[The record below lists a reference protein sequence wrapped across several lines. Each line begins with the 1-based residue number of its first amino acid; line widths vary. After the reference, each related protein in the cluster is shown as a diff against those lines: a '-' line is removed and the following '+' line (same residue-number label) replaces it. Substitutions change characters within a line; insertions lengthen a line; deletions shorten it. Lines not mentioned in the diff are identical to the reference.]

1 MVWWEQPEAADELA
15 IVLPGQW
22 FGCASP
28 PTAYAT
34 LALQALGADVAWVN
48 YAYDR
53 EPGFERRDKAEQE
66 ERLFQ
71 DARAGV
77 ETALARCARERYVVV
92 GKSFGTLAMSH
103 LMDEGR
109 LTVGMCTIW
118 LTPMLRDQRVRSA
131 LEALDQRG
139 LLVIG
144 DRDPHFD
151 PTLMEQLSQR
161 GTCQVLV
168 LEGANHGLIVDGD
181 LPATARVVERYLRAL
196 ETFLGAADRQA
207 SSHRQT
213 QQSSPAGRRC

>member
-1 MVWWEQPEAADELA
+1 MVWWEQPEVANELA
-15 IVLPGQW
+15 IVLPGRW

-34 LALQALGADVAWVN
+34 LAFQAMGADVAWVN

-53 EPGFERRDKAEQE
+53 EPDFERRDKDEQE
-66 ERLFQ
+66 ERLFH

-77 ETALARCARERYVVV
+77 ETALAQSARVRYVVV
-92 GKSFGTLAMSH
+92 GKSFGTLAMSQ
-103 LMDEGR
+103 LMDEDR
-109 LTVGMCTIW
+109 LIPGTRTIW

-131 LEALDQRG
+131 LEAVDQPG

-151 PTLMEQLSQR
+151 PTFIEQLSRR

-168 LEGANHGLIVDGD
+168 LEGANHGLVVDDD
-181 LPATARVVERYLRAL
+181 LSATARVVDRYLSAL
-196 ETFLGAADRQA
+196 ESFLA
-207 SSHRQT
+207 
-213 QQSSPAGRRC
+213 P